1 MKKITAAA
9 TILVAIVVAAAT
21 LLFFL
26 NQTDASNQTSEVRI
40 TAFSVDPEGW
50 KAPPIRTLPACSTS
64 LFRIQERMMCKG
76 CD

>member
-50 KAPPIRTLPACSTS
+50 KDPPR
-64 LFRIQERMMCKG
+64 FERCLLVQHHSSEYRNE
-76 CD
+76 